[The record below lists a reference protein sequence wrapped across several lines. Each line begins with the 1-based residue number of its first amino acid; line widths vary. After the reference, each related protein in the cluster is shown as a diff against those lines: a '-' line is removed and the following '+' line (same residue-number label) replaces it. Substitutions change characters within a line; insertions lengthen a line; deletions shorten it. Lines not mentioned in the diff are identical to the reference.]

1 MDIVI
6 TRPSLPP
13 VTLTRAACQ
22 AILND
27 LVARQQAYV
36 EQDGI
41 VYWRMP
47 PALGLFII
55 YVTYFPN
62 RRLVERFQLSYNPN
76 MFEGMQFR
84 GDACTADLAGALT
97 CIGRVFDTPLSL
109 SALHM
114 GVYRAPS
121 QNYVI
126 PGQLCYDGGAWSSRP
141 AALRTLTSGP
151 GISLSNFGDTH
162 LQISVNDVPQEELP
176 PNVIVYTETGPGT
189 RLTNIPGIS
198 IT

>member
-13 VTLTRAACQ
+13 VTLTSTNCQ

-27 LVARQQAYV
+27 LVAREQAYV
-36 EQDGI
+36 EQVGI
-41 VYWRMP
+41 VSWRMP

-76 MFEGMQFR
+76 LFEGMQFR
-84 GDACTADLAGALT
+84 GDACTSDLAGALT
-97 CIGRVFDTPLSL
+97 CKGRVFDNPLNL

-114 GVYRAPS
+114 GVYRAP
-121 QNYVI
+121 I
-126 PGQLCYDGGAWSSRP
+126 R
-141 AALRTLTSGP
+141 
-151 GISLSNFGDTH
+151 IM
-162 LQISVNDVPQEELP
+162 
-176 PNVIVYTETGPGT
+176 
-189 RLTNIPGIS
+189 
-198 IT
+198 

>member
-27 LVARQQAYV
+27 LVAREQAYV

-47 PALGLFII
+47 PALGLLII

-76 MFEGMQFR
+76 LFEGMQFR
-84 GDACTADLAGALT
+84 GDACASDLAGALT
-97 CIGRVFDTPLSL
+97 CVGRVFDNPLNL

-114 GVYRAPS
+114 GVYRAP
-121 QNYVI
+121 N
-126 PGQLCYDGGAWSSRP
+126 
-141 AALRTLTSGP
+141 
-151 GISLSNFGDTH
+151 
-162 LQISVNDVPQEELP
+162 
-176 PNVIVYTETGPGT
+176 
-189 RLTNIPGIS
+189 
-198 IT
+198 